1 MKSNRFTTFT
11 FLKICLL
18 VIVPWS
24 ITSDSM
30 ASNASRP
37 SGAVVKY
44 TGNVILFEESGDKP
58 SQLRDKRHWLFE
70 DNRLQSKQASKA
82 YVKLR
87 DGSKLLMRDES
98 SVHLVDGRQIR
109 VLNGKVLFA
118 VAKRKPNQKPF
129 QVATRVAMLGIR
141 GTRFVV
147 ESGAQ
152 EDQFKVYLKDG
163 DISVYPTEKQF
174 KLFRQGDKQAFEE
187 FKAKGKT
194 EFDTYKKQHQQEFF
208 EYILEYQMKP
218 NKGISIDGDELSE
231 VDMPAEIDALFSEL
245 DDPAFATELPE
256 D

>member
-1 MKSNRFTTFT
+1 MKTNRCSIIT
-11 FLKICLL
+11 FLKIFLL

-24 ITSDSM
+24 ITSELM
-30 ASNASRP
+30 ASNANRP

-44 TGNVILFEESGDKP
+44 TGDVILFEEPGDKP

-87 DGSKLLMRDES
+87 DGSKLLMRDDS

-118 VAKRKPNQKPF
+118 IAKRKAKQKPF

-147 ESGAQ
+147 ESGEQA
-152 EDQFKVYLKDG
+152 DQFNVYLKDG
-163 DISVYPTEKQF
+163 DISVYPTEEQF
-174 KLFRQGDKQAFEE
+174 KLFKQSDKQAFEE
-187 FKAKGKT
+187 FVAKGKA
-194 EFDTYKKQHQQEFF
+194 EFDTYKEQHQQAFF
-208 EYILEYQMKP
+208 EYVKEYQMKP
-218 NKGISIDGDELSE
+218 NTGISINGNELSE

-245 DDPAFATELPE
+245 DDPAFDIELVE
-256 D
+256 Y